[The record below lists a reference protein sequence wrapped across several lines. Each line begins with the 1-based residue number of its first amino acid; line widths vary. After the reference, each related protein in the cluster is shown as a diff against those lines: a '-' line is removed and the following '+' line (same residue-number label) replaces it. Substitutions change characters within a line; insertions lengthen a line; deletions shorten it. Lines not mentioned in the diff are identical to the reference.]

1 MSSNQPTHTTLGS
14 SVILDPV
21 IAGLPRLL
29 SVPETIRALGIGRTT
44 FYKMIESGEAPPN
57 LVIGGKRLFAVD
69 DVANW
74 INAKKRESAA

>member
-1 MSSNQPTHTTLGS
+1 MSSNQPTQNLLDS

-29 SVPETIRALGIGRTT
+29 SVQETIRVLGIGRTK
-44 FYKMIESGEAPPN
+44 FYQMIESGEAPPN

-74 INAKKRESAA
+74 INAKKRQSAA